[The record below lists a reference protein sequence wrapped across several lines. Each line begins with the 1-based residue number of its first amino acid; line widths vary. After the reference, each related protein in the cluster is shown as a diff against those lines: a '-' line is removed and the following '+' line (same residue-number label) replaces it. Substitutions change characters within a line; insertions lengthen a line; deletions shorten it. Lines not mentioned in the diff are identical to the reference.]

1 MSSAVL
7 AGFFL
12 SLVIMFVFAIR
23 FPALAIPLGIMTY
36 AYKQIASLAVP
47 TFQTRGPLFNYMM
60 AAMIAVIYLY
70 NIIVRN
76 PGVNCWTKSGK
87 TLQVLTWAFL
97 GFFWI
102 SIMWSPYYGADSWRF
117 LPYFLVYFAML
128 PSLTESPELMLRAY
142 IAVWA
147 LTLLATLGLMVSPAF
162 HLSPDIGR
170 LVVHFQVGQYDEGNP
185 LAIADMGAYLII
197 LSTCILLMQTTQRE
211 NRGLPKTLWLLA
223 GATGLVMG
231 LWLTFNTSRG
241 ETFTGIACACVLVS
255 LVKGRDLAQYAKWM
269 VYQVAFLAA
278 LSAIVFFSILPKN
291 KIAELSWRYSASSMA
306 EASNDRMGL
315 SAKTIEMALSSP
327 RNLLVGIG
335 ARGCEKRLGIYPHNH
350 FVQAFG
356 ETGIIGFGMLC
367 LACLLA
373 FRFGFRTLAL
383 ARQQAQQPT
392 VIFAALML
400 SLFIYQLIVLSKKGS
415 LTFVDTVMWL
425 GIATFGF
432 DRAQFMLERARDAQT
447 SPALDGSE
455 RG

>member
-1 MSSAVL
+1 MSSAML

-12 SLVIMFVFAIR
+12 SFVIMFVFAIR
-23 FPALAIPLGIMTY
+23 FPALAIPLAIMTY
-36 AYKQIASLAVP
+36 AYKQVASLAVP
-47 TFQTRGPLFNYMM
+47 MFQTRGALFNYMM
-60 AAMIAVIYLY
+60 AVMIAVIYLY

-76 PGVNCWTKSGK
+76 PGVNCWTKDGK
-87 TLQVLTWAFL
+87 VLQVLIWAFL

-128 PSLTESPELMLRAY
+128 PSLTEGPEPMLRAY

-147 LTLLATLGLMVSPAF
+147 LTLLATLALMVSPAF

-170 LVVHFQVGQYDEGNP
+170 LVVHFQAGQYDVGNP

-211 NRGLPKTLWLLA
+211 KRGLSKALWILA
-223 GATGLVMG
+223 GGVGLIMG
-231 LWLTFNTSRG
+231 FWLTFNTSRG
-241 ETFTGIACACVLVS
+241 ETFTSIACACVLVS
-255 LVKGRDLAQYAKWM
+255 LVKGRDFVQYAKWM
-269 VYQVAFLAA
+269 VYQVAVLAV
-278 LSAIVFFSILPKN
+278 LSGLIFFTILPKH
-291 KIAELSWRYSASSMA
+291 KIEELSWRYSTNSMA
-306 EASNDRMGL
+306 EASNDRLDL
-315 SAKTIEMALSSP
+315 SAKTIQMALSSP

-356 ETGIIGFGMLC
+356 ETGLIGFGLLC
-367 LACLLA
+367 LACFLA
-373 FRFGFRTLAL
+373 FRFGFRTLAE
-383 ARQQAQQPT
+383 ARRQAQQPT

-400 SLFIYQLIVLSKKGS
+400 SLFLYQLIVLSKKGS

-425 GIATFGF
+425 GIAAFSF
-432 DRAQFMLERARDAQT
+432 DRAQFMLERMRESGAAT
-447 SPALDGSE
+447 LDGAE
-455 RG
+455 GG